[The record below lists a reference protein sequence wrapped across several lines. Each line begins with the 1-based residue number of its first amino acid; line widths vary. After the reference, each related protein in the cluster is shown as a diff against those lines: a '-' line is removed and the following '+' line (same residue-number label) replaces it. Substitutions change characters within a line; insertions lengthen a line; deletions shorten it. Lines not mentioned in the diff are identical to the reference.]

1 MRLRDGRVVRFP
13 AVMGVLNVTPDSFS
27 DGGLY
32 LEPDRAVAHAL
43 QMEAAGADIID
54 VGGESTRPH
63 GAHEVAPAIELARV
77 KPVLERLA
85 GRLRVPLSIDTRQA
99 VVARFALDA
108 GAAIVNDVSAL
119 EADPQMA
126 ALVARSKCAI
136 VLMHMRGGPANHMK
150 FARYHDVVR
159 EVVRYLAARVRFA
172 LRVGVAASRI
182 IIDPGI
188 GFAKTAEHNLKILG
202 SLSRICAL
210 GYPVLIGASRK
221 GFVRKISGAGNDQ
234 ILFGTSA
241 VNALAIAAGA
251 AIIRVHDPAPAV
263 AVVKMGAAVAAARH
277 RL

>member
-1 MRLRDGRVVRFP
+1 MMAVGSNVSPRSMRLRDGRVVRFP

-43 QMEAAGADIID
+43 EMEAAGADIID
-54 VGGESTRPH
+54 VGGESTRPR

-85 GRLRVPLSIDTRQA
+85 GRLRVPLSIDTRNA

-136 VLMHMRGGPANHMK
+136 VLMHMRGG
-150 FARYHDVVR
+150 
-159 EVVRYLAARVRFA
+159 
-172 LRVGVAASRI
+172 
-182 IIDPGI
+182 
-188 GFAKTAEHNLKILG
+188 
-202 SLSRICAL
+202 
-210 GYPVLIGASRK
+210 
-221 GFVRKISGAGNDQ
+221 
-234 ILFGTSA
+234 
-241 VNALAIAAGA
+241 
-251 AIIRVHDPAPAV
+251 
-263 AVVKMGAAVAAARH
+263 
-277 RL
+277 